1 MGYLTHI
8 GDSPSVEFVIMKD
21 SLVLRS
27 VSMRRSSVEF
37 ENVILENGC
46 GFDFVLHV
54 DIFA

>member
-1 MGYLTHI
+1 MRYLTHI
-8 GDSPSVEFVIMKD
+8 SDFPSMEFVIMKD

-37 ENVILENGC
+37 ENAILENGC

-54 DIFA
+54 VIFA